1 MSSTIQVEFP
11 NSPLQPSRVHR
22 AVYRQQNYEHDYATV
37 YFRDWGLSASQIK
50 AGSLM
55 RITIED
61 KELVGYV
68 HHTKNIQEADKNFT
82 EVAFIGA
89 SYVMRQASQKVYLNI
104 TADQVV
110 AQIAIKYGFAYKAV
124 PYPRVYPQIAQAGRT
139 DWELMVTLAKQVGYF
154 LRAEGTTL
162 YFQPLLQDFNDLIYE
177 ATSFKKSDAGNRP
190 ANPMYSFKA
199 LVGETLSHQG
209 ADKSATSV
217 AGVDPRTGV
226 KFNYSRP
233 NRSDTTRMISQ
244 PEFFDKHAVKTVA
257 NSFQTAVYESTAIDD
272 KSVFPYAAHVEVL
285 GTASLRP
292 GMPIHIDGVGAE
304 YSGYWTILTAE
315 HEIVEESLN
324 VHRYT
329 TQLFIGADSLGNIV
343 KSDVPITPSLNKV
356 RRIIPNIRNTVV
368 KPNNVINN
376 KALNVKT
383 ITTASLVNR
392 KNRSNISG
400 PTVSQSTWVSDKGNL
415 NSLPTIQNSLDV
427 VHNKRG
433 GLFARY

>member
-1 MSSTIQVEFP
+1 MSKIIQVEFP

-37 YFRDWGLSASQIK
+37 YFRDWGISPSQVK

-55 RITIED
+55 RITIDD

-68 HHTKNIQEADKNFT
+68 HHIKNIQEADKNFT

-104 TADQVV
+104 TADQIV
-110 AQIAIKYGFAYKAV
+110 AQIATKYGFAYKTV
-124 PYPRVYPQIAQAGRT
+124 PYPRVYPQVAQAGRT
-139 DWELMVTLAKQVGYF
+139 DWELMVSLAKQSGYF
-154 LRAEGTTL
+154 LRADGTTL

-177 ATSFKKSDAGNRP
+177 ALSFKKSDAGHKSV
-190 ANPMYSFKA
+190 NPMYSFKA

-226 KFNYSRP
+226 KFNYSRQT
-233 NRSDTTRMISQ
+233 RSETTRQISQ
-244 PEFFDKHAVKTVA
+244 PEFFDKHATKTVA
-257 NSFQTAVYESTAIDD
+257 NNFQTAAFESAAADD
-272 KSVFPYAAHVEVL
+272 KSVFPYAAHAEVL
-285 GTASLRP
+285 GTSSLRP
-292 GMPIHIDGVGAE
+292 GMPVHLDGIGNE

-324 VHRYT
+324 VHVYT
-329 TQLFIGADSLGNIV
+329 TQLFVGADSLGDLTR
-343 KSDVPITPSLNKV
+343 SDVPSAPNAIRV
-356 RRIIPNIRNTVV
+356 RHIVPNVRNTVV
-368 KPNNVINN
+368 KPSNLISN
-376 KALNVKT
+376 KALNIKT
-383 ITTASLVNR
+383 IETSSLVTR
-392 KNRSNISG
+392 KNRANISG
-400 PTVSQSTWVSDKGNL
+400 PTVAQSSWVSDKGDL
-415 NSLPTIQNSLDV
+415 TVAPTIQNSLDV